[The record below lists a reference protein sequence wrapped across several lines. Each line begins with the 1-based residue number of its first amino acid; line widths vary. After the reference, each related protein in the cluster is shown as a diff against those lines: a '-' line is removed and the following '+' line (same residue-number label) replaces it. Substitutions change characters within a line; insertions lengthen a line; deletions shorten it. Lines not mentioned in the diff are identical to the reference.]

1 MASLVKSICLTMGT
15 RLIARVGVC
24 LRSVNGPYMLE
35 IVKTVVS
42 VRIGLGL
49 QCSTSPVVGSVVDR
63 VTVTVY
69 YRPIHLVYLRDDF
82 ACFACDRNLLC
93 CYVVGLQVICLF
105 IKSNA

>member
-1 MASLVKSICLTMGT
+1 MASSVKSICLTMGT

-49 QCSTSPVVGSVVDR
+49 QCSTSPVASL
-63 VTVTVY
+63 T
-69 YRPIHLVYLRDDF
+69 
-82 ACFACDRNLLC
+82 A
-93 CYVVGLQVICLF
+93 
-105 IKSNA
+105 